1 MLTYAVVVLM
11 VGGLLAF
18 GWMMG
23 YRIATPPKRGK
34 EAWR

>member
-1 MLTYAVVVLM
+1 MFTYAVVVLM
-11 VGGLLAF
+11 VGGLLAL

-34 EAWR
+34 

>member
-1 MLTYAVVVLM
+1 MLTYAVMVLM
-11 VGGLLAF
+11 VGSLLAL

-34 EAWR
+34 